1 MSEIAKR
8 VELLREQMKAHQV
21 DAYIVPTSDFHETEY
36 VCDYFK
42 ARAFMS
48 GFTGSAGTCVF
59 TATEGKLWT
68 DGRYFIQAQ
77 NQLEGSGID
86 LMRMGDEGVATIEE
100 YLLETLPSHA
110 VVGFDGRV
118 LNTAMVE
125 NLQDKLKDKA
135 ITFQCDMDLVGAI
148 WEDRPALPASR
159 TFELA
164 EKYTGKSAA
173 DKLAEVREEMKKA
186 GADIHIITRVDD
198 IAWLFNMRGDDIPCF
213 PVVLCYALI
222 REDAAFLY
230 MNAERLSDDLK
241 KTFADIH
248 VTVKGYEDI
257 YTDVKKLPADA
268 AVLLD
273 KANTNYKLV
282 SSLPQGVRVINQP
295 NPVVLMK
302 AMKNPVELENT
313 RRCHIR
319 DGVAVTKFMYWLKTN
334 IGKTKITEISAAEKL
349 LELRKEQDHFIE
361 PSFQTI
367 AAYKD
372 HAAMMHY
379 SATPETDAE
388 LSAEGMLLVDS
399 GGQYLEGTTDITR
412 TFVLGEISDECR
424 FHFTTVLRSM
434 IALAKARFLYGC
446 RGMNLDILARGP
458 LWDLD
463 LDYKCGTGHGIGHVL
478 NVHESPNGFRWR
490 VVPERND
497 SCVLEEGMIQSDE
510 PGVYLEGRYGIRHE
524 NETIVRKGEKNE
536 YGQFMYLETITF
548 VPFDL
553 DGVDAS
559 LMTQYERKWLNDYHA
574 EVYAK
579 LSPYLSKEENEWLKQ
594 ATRAI

>member
-8 VELLREQMKAHQV
+8 VELLRAEMARQQV

-42 ARAFMS
+42 ARTFMS

-59 TATEGKLWT
+59 TMTEGKLWT

-77 NQLEGSGID
+77 QQLTGSGID
-86 LMRMGDEGVATIEE
+86 LMRMGEEGVATIEE
-100 YLLETLPSHA
+100 YLLQALPAHA

-118 LNTAMVE
+118 MNAAMVE
-125 NLQDKLKDKA
+125 KLQEKLKEKE
-135 ITFQCDMDLVGAI
+135 ITLQCDMDLVGNI
-148 WEDRPALPASR
+148 WTDRPPLPASKA
-159 TFELA
+159 FALA
-164 EKYTGKSAA
+164 ESYTGKSAKQ
-173 DKLAEVREEMKKA
+173 KLADVRAAMQKA
-186 GADIHIITRVDD
+186 GADSHIITRVDD
-198 IAWLFNMRGDDIPCF
+198 IAWLLNMRGDDIPCF

-222 REDAAFLY
+222 QQDEAYLY
-230 MNAERLSDDLK
+230 INADRLSDDMRE
-241 KTFADIH
+241 TFTHIH
-248 VTVKGYEDI
+248 LTVKGYEDI
-257 YTDVKKLPADA
+257 YTDVKTLPAA
-268 AVLLD
+268 SAVLLD
-273 KANTNYKLV
+273 KANTNFRIV
-282 SSLPQGVRVINQP
+282 SSLPQGIQVIDQA
-295 NPVVLMK
+295 NPIVLMK
-302 AMKNPVELENT
+302 AIKNPVELENT

-319 DGVAVTKFMYWLKTN
+319 DGVAVTKFMYWLKSN
-334 IGKTKITEISAAEKL
+334 VAKTKITEISAAQKL
-349 LELRKEQDHFIE
+349 LEFRQEQEYFFE
-361 PSFQTI
+361 PSFNTI
-367 AAYKD
+367 AAYQA
-372 HAAMMHY
+372 HGAMMHY
-379 SATPETDAE
+379 SANEESNAE
-388 LSAEGMLLVDS
+388 LAAEGLLLVDS

-412 TFVLGEISDECR
+412 TFVLGPISDECR
-424 FHFTTVLRSM
+424 FHFTVALRSM

-463 LDYKCGTGHGIGHVL
+463 LDYKCGTGHGVGHVL

-510 PGVYLEGRYGIRHE
+510 PGVYLEGYYGIRHE
-524 NETIVRKGEKNE
+524 NETVVRKGEKNE

-553 DGVDAS
+553 DGIDGS
-559 LMTQYERKWLNDYHA
+559 LLTQYERQWLNDYHA

-579 LSPYLSKEENEWLKQ
+579 LVPYMNREEADWLKQ
-594 ATRAI
+594 ATRPI

>member
-8 VELLREQMKAHQV
+8 VELLRAEMARQQV

-42 ARAFMS
+42 VRTFMS

-59 TATEGKLWT
+59 TMTEGKLWT

-77 NQLEGSGID
+77 QQLTGSGID
-86 LMRMGDEGVATIEE
+86 LMRMGEEGVATIEE
-100 YLLETLPSHA
+100 YLLQALPAHA

-118 LNTAMVE
+118 MNAAMVE
-125 NLQDKLKDKA
+125 KLQEKLKEKE
-135 ITFQCDMDLVGAI
+135 ITLQCDMDLVGNI
-148 WEDRPALPASR
+148 WTDRPPLPASKA
-159 TFELA
+159 FALA
-164 EKYTGKSAA
+164 ESYTGKSAKQ
-173 DKLAEVREEMKKA
+173 KLADVRAAMQKA
-186 GADIHIITRVDD
+186 GADSHIITRVDD
-198 IAWLFNMRGDDIPCF
+198 IAWLLNMRGDDIPCF

-222 REDAAFLY
+222 QQDEAYLY
-230 MNAERLSDDLK
+230 INADRLSDDMRE
-241 KTFADIH
+241 TFTHIH
-248 VTVKGYEDI
+248 LTVKGYEDI
-257 YTDVKKLPADA
+257 YTDVKTLPAA
-268 AVLLD
+268 SAVLLD
-273 KANTNYKLV
+273 KANTNFRIV
-282 SSLPQGVRVINQP
+282 SSLPQGIQVIDQA
-295 NPVVLMK
+295 NPIVLMK
-302 AMKNPVELENT
+302 AIKNPVELENT

-319 DGVAVTKFMYWLKTN
+319 DGVAVTKFMYWLKSN
-334 IGKTKITEISAAEKL
+334 VAKTKITEISAAQKL
-349 LELRKEQDHFIE
+349 LEFRQEQEYFFE
-361 PSFQTI
+361 PSFNTI
-367 AAYKD
+367 AAYQA
-372 HAAMMHY
+372 HGAMMHY
-379 SATPETDAE
+379 SANEESNAE
-388 LSAEGMLLVDS
+388 LAAEGLLLVDS

-412 TFVLGEISDECR
+412 TFVLGPISDECR
-424 FHFTTVLRSM
+424 FHFTVALRSM

-463 LDYKCGTGHGIGHVL
+463 LDYKCGTGHGVGHVL

-510 PGVYLEGRYGIRHE
+510 PGVYLEGYYGIRHE
-524 NETIVRKGEKNE
+524 NETVVRKGEKNE

-553 DGVDAS
+553 DGIDGS
-559 LMTQYERKWLNDYHA
+559 LLTQYERQWLNDYHA

-579 LSPYLSKEENEWLKQ
+579 LVPYMNREEADWLKQ
-594 ATRAI
+594 ATRPI

>member
-118 LNTAMVE
+118 LNTTMVE

-257 YTDVKKLPADA
+257 YTDVKELPADA

-458 LWDLD
+458 LWDLN

>member
-8 VELLREQMKAHQV
+8 VELLRAEMARQQV

-42 ARAFMS
+42 ARTFMS

-59 TATEGKLWT
+59 TMTEGKLWT

-77 NQLEGSGID
+77 QQLTGSGID
-86 LMRMGDEGVATIEE
+86 LMRMGEEGVATIEE
-100 YLLETLPSHA
+100 YLLQALTAHA

-118 LNTAMVE
+118 MNAAMVE
-125 NLQDKLKDKA
+125 KLQEKLKEKE
-135 ITFQCDMDLVGAI
+135 ITLQCDMDLVGNI
-148 WEDRPALPASR
+148 WTDRPPLPASKA
-159 TFELA
+159 FALGES
-164 EKYTGKSAA
+164 YTGKSAKQ
-173 DKLAEVREEMKKA
+173 KLADVRAAMQKA
-186 GADIHIITRVDD
+186 GADSHIITRVDD
-198 IAWLFNMRGDDIPCF
+198 IAWLLNMRGDDIPCF

-222 REDAAFLY
+222 QQDEAYLY
-230 MNAERLSDDLK
+230 INADRLSDDLRE
-241 KTFADIH
+241 TFTHIH
-248 VTVKGYEDI
+248 LTVKGYEDI
-257 YTDVKKLPADA
+257 YTDVKTLPAA
-268 AVLLD
+268 SAVLLD
-273 KANTNYKLV
+273 KANTNFRIV
-282 SSLPQGVRVINQP
+282 SSLPQGIQVIDQA
-295 NPVVLMK
+295 NPIVLMK
-302 AMKNPVELENT
+302 AIKNPVELENT

-319 DGVAVTKFMYWLKTN
+319 DGVAVTKFMYWLKSN
-334 IGKTKITEISAAEKL
+334 VAKTKITEMSAAQKL
-349 LELRKEQDHFIE
+349 LEFRQEQEYFFE
-361 PSFQTI
+361 PSFNTI
-367 AAYKD
+367 AAYQA
-372 HAAMMHY
+372 HGAMMHY
-379 SATPETDAE
+379 SANEESNAE
-388 LSAEGMLLVDS
+388 LAAEGLLLVDS

-412 TFVLGEISDECR
+412 TFVLGPISDECR
-424 FHFTTVLRSM
+424 FHFTVALRSM

-463 LDYKCGTGHGIGHVL
+463 LDYKCGTGHGVGHVL

-524 NETIVRKGEKNE
+524 NETVVRKGEKNE

-553 DGVDAS
+553 DGIDGS
-559 LMTQYERKWLNDYHA
+559 LLTQYERQWLNDYHA

-579 LSPYLSKEENEWLKQ
+579 LVPYMNREEADWLKQ
-594 ATRAI
+594 ATRPI

>member
-8 VELLREQMKAHQV
+8 VELLRAEMARQQV

-42 ARAFMS
+42 ARTFMS

-59 TATEGKLWT
+59 TMTEGKLWT

-77 NQLEGSGID
+77 QQLTGSGID
-86 LMRMGDEGVATIEE
+86 LMRMGEEGVATIEE
-100 YLLETLPSHA
+100 YLLQALTAHA

-118 LNTAMVE
+118 MNAAMVE
-125 NLQDKLKDKA
+125 KLQEKLKEKE
-135 ITFQCDMDLVGAI
+135 ITLQCDMDLVGNI
-148 WEDRPALPASR
+148 WTDRPPLPASKA
-159 TFELA
+159 FALA
-164 EKYTGKSAA
+164 ESYTGKSAKQ
-173 DKLAEVREEMKKA
+173 KLADVRAAMQKA
-186 GADIHIITRVDD
+186 GADSHIITRVDD
-198 IAWLFNMRGDDIPCF
+198 IAWLLNMRGDDIPCF

-222 REDAAFLY
+222 QQDEAYLY
-230 MNAERLSDDLK
+230 INSDRLSDDLK
-241 KTFADIH
+241 ETFTHIH
-248 VTVKGYEDI
+248 LTVKGYEDI
-257 YTDVKKLPADA
+257 YTDVKTLPAA
-268 AVLLD
+268 STVLLD
-273 KANTNYKLV
+273 KANTNFRIV
-282 SSLPQGVRVINQP
+282 SSLPQGIQVIDQA
-295 NPVVLMK
+295 NPIVLMK
-302 AMKNPVELENT
+302 AIKNPVELENT

-319 DGVAVTKFMYWLKTN
+319 DGVAVTKFMYWLKSN
-334 IGKTKITEISAAEKL
+334 VAKTKITEISAAQKL
-349 LELRKEQDHFIE
+349 LEFRQEQEYFFE
-361 PSFQTI
+361 PSFNTI
-367 AAYKD
+367 AAYQA
-372 HAAMMHY
+372 HGAMMHY
-379 SATPETDAE
+379 SANEESNAE
-388 LSAEGMLLVDS
+388 LAAEGLLLVDS

-412 TFVLGEISDECR
+412 TFVLGPISDECR
-424 FHFTTVLRSM
+424 FHFTVALRSM

-463 LDYKCGTGHGIGHVL
+463 LDYKCGTGHGVGHVL

-524 NETIVRKGEKNE
+524 NETVVRKGEKNE

-553 DGVDAS
+553 DGIDGS
-559 LMTQYERKWLNDYHA
+559 LLTQYERQWLNDYHA

-579 LSPYLSKEENEWLKQ
+579 LVPYMNREEADWLKQ
-594 ATRAI
+594 ATRPI